1 MHLTDDTI
9 AAISTA
15 AGSAA
20 RAIVRLSGP
29 EAFELGGRVFAPEQ
43 GRLADLPG
51 FRAAAG
57 LLRLEEH
64 GVELPARAY
73 VFRAPRSYTRQDVVE
88 LHVPGPAVVANLLLD
103 ALIAAGARR
112 AEPGEFT
119 ARAFF
124 AGRLDLSAAEAVADV
139 IDAAGDAQLRSA
151 LAALGGQVSRLCR
164 DASDALTEALATVE
178 ASIDLAEEGI
188 ELARPA
194 ELAAALADQAD
205 RLAETARRAADMPEG
220 RLRPTVV
227 LAGRANVGK
236 SSLLNALTGEDRA
249 IVSALAG
256 TTRDVLSA
264 PLALPGGAQVTLQD
278 AAGFGAA
285 ADALAVAADSAARRA
300 VRQADVI
307 CFVLDASAGP
317 TAADRRLFEAVTAA
331 NPGAPVLLL
340 ANKADLADCG
350 LRTRASQRSAASQSS
365 IADLPAGRQVAD
377 WRLEGTDCG
386 FPRSSSPRRGGE
398 ALPQMDADG
407 RRQPLPRT
415 DAQTP
420 PPSSPRRGGEELAG
434 GVSPRNGDPYE
445 QSPEGA
451 KGMSAGGETH
461 ALPNNALF
469 PVSALTGA
477 GLEEVRRA
485 IAQRLDLGAARG
497 GEGLG
502 LHDRQKRCILAAAA
516 ATARAAGLLADVRE
530 VADVAELAAVEL
542 RAALAELGQ
551 VSPDAA
557 GYVPD
562 DVLARIFSRFCV
574 GK

>member
-264 PLALPGGAQVTLQD
+264 PLALPDGAQVTLQD

-317 TAADRRLFEAVTAA
+317 TADDRRLFEAVTAA

-398 ALPQMDADG
+398 DM
-407 RRQPLPRT
+407 
-415 DAQTP
+415 
-420 PPSSPRRGGEELAG
+420 AG